1 MNTIILPTP
10 LLTHRI
16 AYLTNTDT
24 KTMPPKKKNKG
35 NNEEDPFDFDGLS
48 SMKQITPTKAAGN
61 KIDVEVTKASSEHVL
76 VVSCRK
82 TKTKMGVEVSFTH
95 GVYNSVASGKLS
107 LPEGTKLIG

>member
-1 MNTIILPTP
+1 MNTIILLTP

-35 NNEEDPFDFDGLS
+35 NDEEDPFDFDGLS

-61 KIDVEVTKASSEHVL
+61 KIDVEVTQAASERVL
-76 VVSCRK
+76 VVSCKKPRI
-82 TKTKMGVEVSFTH
+82 KMGVEASFTH
-95 GVYNSVASGKLS
+95 RLFNGVASGDLS
-107 LPEGTKLIG
+107 LLEGTKLIG